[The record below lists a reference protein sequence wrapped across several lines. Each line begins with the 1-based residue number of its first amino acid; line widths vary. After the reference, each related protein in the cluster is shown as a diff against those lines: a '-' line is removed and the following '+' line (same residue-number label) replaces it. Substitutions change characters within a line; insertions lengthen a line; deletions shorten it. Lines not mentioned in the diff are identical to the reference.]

1 MYDCDCNCVYRFQLF
16 RLFVCIFVSG
26 GFMLLA
32 VIIYGSEYKDSLY
45 ASFGLVIVAA
55 ICSFVA
61 GALMFVSP

>member
-16 RLFVCIFVSG
+16 RLFVSG